1 MKPQI
6 LLFTAACPTH
16 MENKRAMVAVTRH
29 QRRRWKSG
37 NLSHSVDTWRGGTV
51 FCFVFLM
58 AATPSERTGTVNGSL
73 SQTHLTTHTLNDTS
87 FFFVCIFFDL
97 HAMQILKLI
106 IGQNCADHANFA
118 RVGGGGDKQQQP
130 QLLKEACWGLQIVP
144 GKLPKFTS
152 SFGATS
158 QHRRLFCPRSRD
170 CNAALAYFAKPHPL
184 LFVTRNKKKKG
195 FL

>member
-16 MENKRAMVAVTRH
+16 MENKRVMVAVTRH

-37 NLSHSVDTWRGGTV
+37 NLSHSVDTWRGGTA
-51 FCFVFLM
+51 FCFCFLM
-58 AATPSERTGTVNGSL
+58 AATPSEHTGTVNGLL
-73 SQTHLTTHTLNDTS
+73 SQTHSMTRL
-87 FFFVCIFFDL
+87 FFCLFVFFDL
-97 HAMQILKLI
+97 HALQILKLI

-118 RVGGGGDKQQQP
+118 RAGGGGDKQQQP

-170 CNAALAYFAKPHPL
+170 CNAALAYFAKPPPSLVCHP
-184 LFVTRNKKKKG
+184 
-195 FL
+195 